1 MVSCLG
7 GTDNASRAVL
17 LMGESYTDQHQI
29 VHVSIMQI

>member
-7 GTDNASRAVL
+7 GTGNANRAVL

-29 VHVSIMQI
+29 IYVSIMQI